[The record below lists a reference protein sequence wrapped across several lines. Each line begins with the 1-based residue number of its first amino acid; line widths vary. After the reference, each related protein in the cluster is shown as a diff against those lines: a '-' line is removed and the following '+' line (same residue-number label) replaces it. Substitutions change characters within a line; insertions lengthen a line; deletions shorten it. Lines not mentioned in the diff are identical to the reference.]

1 MLLLK
6 FCKQKAIQQ
15 NGITQLERTIST
27 TIFCNQ
33 TLDKKQIKIT
43 IAKEVLVFLKDRD
56 INQILRFFNLVC
68 VILCLHYEEYTLEK
82 LYYSIY

>member
-33 TLDKKQIKIT
+33 TLDKKN
-43 IAKEVLVFLKDRD
+43 KDY
-56 INQILRFFNLVC
+56 NCQASPCFFKGSR
-68 VILCLHYEEYTLEK
+68 Y
-82 LYYSIY
+82 

>member
-33 TLDKKQIKIT
+33 TLDKKNKDYNCQ
-43 IAKEVLVFLKDRD
+43 ASPCFLKDRD
-56 INQILRFFNLVC
+56 ISQILRFFKLVC

>member
-33 TLDKKQIKIT
+33 PLDKKKIKIT
-43 IAKEVLVFLKDRD
+43 IAKQVLVF
-56 INQILRFFNLVC
+56 
-68 VILCLHYEEYTLEK
+68 
-82 LYYSIY
+82 